1 MHIIV
6 LLVEA
11 MKTLVSQQ
19 KESSTSKQ
27 NKRMYILQQGMSV
40 LHWVSNFEP
49 QSVNA
54 DDLVLPNELK
64 KMSNY
69 TKKLLNGYTKSEADK
84 AKQANFYEDAVS
96 NRNFDQNGSNGVSK

>member
-19 KESSTSKQ
+19 KESATSKQ

-40 LHWVSNFEP
+40 LNWVSNFEP

-69 TKKLLNGYTKSEADK
+69 TKKLLNDLTNAEAGK
-84 AKQANFYEDAVS
+84 ARQANFYEDA
-96 NRNFDQNGSNGVSK
+96 

>member
-40 LHWVSNFEP
+40 LNWVSNFEP

-69 TKKLLNGYTKSEADK
+69 TKKLLNDYTNLESGK
-84 AKQANFYEDAVS
+84 AKQANFYEDALS
-96 NRNFDQNGSNGVSK
+96 NRNLDQNGVSK